1 MKMIF
6 EKRKLNE
13 LTYADYNPR
22 KALAAGDQEFE
33 KIKKSIQEFGYVD
46 PIIVNKDNTI
56 IGGHQRATVLKALGY
71 DTVDVVVVEVDKVKE
86 KALNIALN
94 KISGEWQ
101 MDKLKDL
108 LQELELQIDIG
119 ITGFDSEELKE
130 LVTRMDAASA
140 QDDEYDVDE
149 ALEEIEEPKS
159 KRGDIY
165 QLGKHRLM
173 CGDSTDEHD
182 VANLMN
188 KQLADLILTDPP
200 YNVNY
205 ERKINT
211 KFKDETSFKNEN
223 RKTSEIMNDNMTTAR
238 FYTFLLDMYKLAFN
252 YTKDGGV
259 IYVFH
264 SDVERVN
271 FQSAMCD
278 AGFKFSENLIW
289 VKNSF
294 NLSRNDYHWKHEPIL
309 YGWREG
315 KAHYFIDDR
324 TQSTVID
331 ESSSIEKMKKEE
343 LIEALKQIM
352 DSWQTTIL
360 YENKPLRSDE
370 HPTMK
375 PVPLV
380 GRLIKNSSRPGEVV
394 YEPFGGSGTTLV
406 AADQLGRTC
415 YCMELNQKYVDVI
428 IDRWEKLTGGVAEKI
443 REGK

>member
-22 KALAAGDQEFE
+22 KALAAGNPEFE

-119 ITGFDSEELKE
+119 LTGFDSDEVKE
-130 LVTRMDAASA
+130 LMAQMDTSTST
-140 QDDEYDVDE
+140 DDDFDVEE
-149 ALEEIEEPKS
+149 ALEEIEEPKA

-165 QLGKHRLM
+165 QLGQHRLM
-173 CGDSTDEHD
+173 CGDSTEMDE
-182 VANLMN
+182 VKLLMN
-188 KQLADLILTDPP
+188 GKLADVIVTDPP

-205 ERKINT
+205 GDKAKMLDHYQKGHRNT
-211 KFKDETSFKNEN
+211 NH
-223 RKTSEIMNDNMTTAR
+223 IMNDNMDDKA
-238 FYTFLLDMYKLAFN
+238 FYNFLFDMYAVAFEN
-252 YTKDGGV
+252 TKPGGA

-264 SDVERVN
+264 SDTERVN
-271 FQSAMCD
+271 FTSTFAA
-278 AGFKFSENLIW
+278 AGFKLSEILIW
-289 VKNSF
+289 VKNSLV
-294 NLSRNDYHWKHEPIL
+294 LSRQDYHWKHEPII
-309 YGWREG
+309 YGWKEG
-315 KAHYFIDDR
+315 AGHYFIDDR
-324 TQSTVID
+324 TQSSVFD
-331 ESSSIEKMKKEE
+331 ESASIEKMKKEK
-343 LIEALKQIM
+343 LVDMLKKIM
-352 DSWQTTIL
+352 ESIQTTVL
-360 YENKPLRSDE
+360 YENKPSRNDI

-380 GRLIKNSSRPGEVV
+380 GRLIKNSSKPSETV
-394 YEPFGGSGTTLV
+394 YEPFGGSGTTLI
-406 AADQLGRTC
+406 AAEQLERKC
-415 YCMELNQKYVDVI
+415 CCMELDPKYVDVI
-428 IDRWEKLTGGVAEKI
+428 IKRWKTLTGKEAEQI
-443 REGK
+443 RNGK